1 MYLYLEN
8 GWIHCNLEGKKSV
21 FNSIP
26 LGKRKNILFHY
37 TNLQSGVSDV
47 DLQILLGI
55 MNTK

>member
-1 MYLYLEN
+1 MD
-8 GWIHCNLEGKKSV
+8 GFTVASRGKKNV

-37 TNLQSGVSDV
+37 TKLQSGVSDV
-47 DLQILLGI
+47 DLKILLGI